1 MTPTSRA
8 VRPHRD
14 ERRSPTRPA
23 THRLAALAGLLLGLL
38 TVLALPTPASA
49 HAALIRTS
57 PVQGTVVPQAPGEV
71 VVTFSER
78 VEPVPGKITV
88 KGPDGK
94 SVEKGQPTVTGTSLH
109 VPVRTD
115 VPRGTYLVSYRVISA
130 DSHPVGAGFSY
141 SVGAPSTTAPSSG
154 SDAGRTSPAVAISV
168 SAARYLGYAGLILV
182 AGPALI
188 LSALWP
194 HRLDR
199 RPATVLAYSGLGLV
213 GLATL
218 LELYLQAPYSNGTG
232 LFDVAGADLGEVF
245 GSAYGKAHLVRL
257 GVLPAAAILLRPFL
271 AGEGGKLDRA
281 LLAILG
287 VIGVGTWS
295 VSGHPATSSA
305 STLTV
310 IADAAHLTSMA
321 IWMGGLLMLTVFLLR
336 KANARELGAILP
348 VWSNWAALAVTVL
361 VLAGTAQA
369 LIQIAS
375 LDALLHTTYG
385 QLVLLK
391 IGLLA
396 VVLAIASVSRR
407 LVNRRAVVPDGD
419 GDPGREPEPHAL
431 RRLRTSVF
439 AEVIGVVVILA
450 LTSALVQTTPAH
462 SVTESTAARGTNG
475 IFSVTMTSNLYQLQ
489 FDIEPATTGNNEVH
503 LYAYTPAGAPLAIK
517 EWKGTAALPAQGIE
531 PISIPVLAITDSHA
545 TGSVTLPSAGS
556 WQLSFTLRTSD
567 IDEATVSTVV
577 NIK

>member
-1 MTPTSRA
+1 LTN
-8 VRPHRD
+8 
-14 ERRSPTRPA
+14 
-23 THRLAALAGLLLGLL
+23 HRLAALAGLLLGLL
-38 TVLALPTPASA
+38 GVLALPMPASA

-71 VVTFSER
+71 VVTFSEH
-78 VEPVPGKITV
+78 VVPVPGKITV

-94 SVEKGQPTVTGTSLH
+94 PADRGQPTVTGDSLH
-109 VPVRTD
+109 IPVRTD

-154 SDAGRTSPAVAISV
+154 TDAGRTSPTVAIGIA
-168 SAARYLGYAGLILV
+168 AARYLGYAGLILV

-188 LSALWP
+188 LAALWP
-194 HRLDR
+194 RRLNR
-199 RPATVLAYSGLGLV
+199 RPATALAYAGLGLV
-213 GLATL
+213 SLATL

-232 LFDVAGADLGEVF
+232 LFDVTGTDLGEVL
-245 GSAYGKAHLVRL
+245 GSTYGKAHLVRL
-257 GVLPAAAILLRPFL
+257 GVVAAAAILLRPFL
-271 AGEGGKLDRA
+271 AGEGGKVDRA
-281 LLAILG
+281 MLAILG

-295 VSGHPATSSA
+295 VSGHPASSTA

-321 IWMGGLLMLTVFLLR
+321 IWMGGLLMLTLFLLR

-369 LIQIAS
+369 LIQVAS
-375 LDALLHTTYG
+375 VGALLHTTYG

-391 IGLLA
+391 VGLLA
-396 VVLAIASVSRR
+396 VVLAIASASRR
-407 LVNRRAVVPDGD
+407 LVNRRAVVPEAGD
-419 GDPGREPEPHAL
+419 ATGEPERHAL

-439 AEVIGVVVILA
+439 AEVIGVVVILGLA
-450 LTSALVQTTPAH
+450 SALVQTTPAR
-462 SVTESTAARGTNG
+462 SVTESTAAQGTNG
-475 IFSVTMTSNLYQLQ
+475 VFSVTMNSSLYQLQ
-489 FDIEPATTGNNEVH
+489 FDIEPATIGNNELH
-503 LYAYTPAGAPLAIK
+503 LYSYSPAGAPLAIK
-517 EWKGTAALPAQGIE
+517 EWTVTAALPGQGIE
-531 PISIPVLAITDSHA
+531 PISIPVLPITDSHA
-545 TGSVTLPSAGS
+545 TGTVTMPSAGS
-556 WQLSFTLRTSD
+556 WQFSFTLRTSD

-577 NIK
+577 KIK